1 MLVHINLEDR
11 MAYLLRLLAFFM
23 GLAIPIQA
31 AVNSALK
38 VDLDESTLLAAFV
51 SFSVGTMVLFLLC
64 LATRQPVHLLAGV
77 PYLPWWELIGGLLG
91 AFFVFSTIVLAPRI
105 GIAAMISLVVT
116 GQIIT
121 SLFLDR
127 VGFLG
132 LPVREVSVAKACGA
146 ALLVA
151 GVLLVNF
158 ADRWFPGP

>member
-1 MLVHINLEDR
+1 MR
-11 MAYLLRLLAFFM
+11 YLLRLLAFSM

-38 VDLDESTLLAAFV
+38 INLEESTLLAAFV
-51 SFSVGTMVLFLLC
+51 SFAVGTATLFLLC
-64 LATRQPVHLLAGV
+64 LATRQPVHSLAGL

-91 AFFVFSTIVLAPRI
+91 AFFVFSTILLAPRI

-116 GQIIT
+116 GQIAT
-121 SLFLDR
+121 SLVLDR
-127 VGFLG
+127 IGFLG
-132 LPVREVSVAKACGA
+132 LPVREVSGAKLAGA

-158 ADRWFPGP
+158 ADKWFPNP